1 MNKEFK
7 MRPSKVLNK
16 LKNGG
21 VALCTKMN
29 LSDPRAVEIAAM
41 SGVDCVW
48 TCQEHVGNDYRVIQ
62 EQILAAKAYDCDL
75 LCRVPKGVFP

>member
-1 MNKEFK
+1 MIKEFK
-7 MRPSKVLNK
+7 MRASKVLNK
-16 LKNGG
+16 LNSGR

-48 TCQEHVGNDYRVIQ
+48 TCQEHVGTGQRRARSRRQSAPAHYSVAGECSD
-62 EQILAAKAYDCDL
+62 
-75 LCRVPKGVFP
+75 PG